1 MRLLAL
7 HVENFGTLQ
16 GFDLSPAEGL
26 NVLYQ
31 KNGWGKSTLAVFIK
45 AMLYGL
51 PATSKRSLDENE
63 RKKYTPW
70 QGGAFGGSIE
80 FETDRGTFRAE
91 RFFGAKEAQDS
102 FALYDLSTNLPSTA
116 YSEALGEE
124 LFGIDADGFERSVYL
139 SQRTLSGGR
148 DNSSITAK
156 LGDLLDDAEDV
167 GSFDGAM
174 AALDKRRKFYTL
186 TGGRGAIAETE
197 AEILKLQGELEHCM
211 RVEETLRLR
220 EEELAKCTAAL
231 QSAETEARE
240 VRSSMQ
246 KAGLA
251 RERAALSEQKSR
263 MQAELSELSRR
274 RERINDFFRNAP
286 PSSEELAEGKRLY
299 EEIKDAKARLDAIPA
314 EIPEANT
321 LAALRR
327 RYPKGAPDARTLE
340 RIEQDNGELITL
352 RAKYAAMTEHQTD
365 DPILSR
371 FPDGAPDSIEIE
383 EAYNSLRQADRLKK
397 EIEGA
402 HAQLGANKPRPHLAI
417 LSAVLLCIGALL
429 SAIAFLPSL
438 RTLLIPALV
447 AGCALLVTG
456 AILSILASAKK
467 RQYRSL
473 LIQAEQTEKSREAEV
488 RRLIGGVGEML
499 AAYGWH
505 PASEED
511 LARGL
516 GELSAQ
522 SFSYWEAQ
530 KKVNRTEEERR
541 AFSQAVNTLSA
552 RLHTVFSSFHE
563 DLPYKTDYR
572 AELDLLYR
580 ELDKLSE
587 LESLARAH
595 ATERAR
601 AEQVLRERQAA
612 LLPFLHRFDPAGK
625 MRAGECLN
633 YVSEQ
638 YNEYHRLGREID
650 EKRAAMAAFVAEKQ
664 LDTAPAPTDAGE
676 YDRLVALEK
685 ELQARISDLERRRTM
700 LKNDVDHLSDE
711 VDRIPELTHKQEGL
725 KSRLAEYK
733 ANAATISTTAKLLE
747 EAKTA
752 LSTRYLGG
760 MQESFTKFLSHLTQT
775 APDAVMDAS
784 FDVRLREGG
793 QTRPME
799 SFSRGWR
806 DAVEFCTHLSL
817 TDALYKDG
825 EKPFLMLDDPFV
837 NLDDERLPAA
847 RALLEELASDYQI
860 LYFVCHKDRI

>member
-1 MRLLAL
+1 MKLLAL

-124 LFGIDADGFERSVYL
+124 LFGIDSDGFERSVYL

-186 TGGRGAIAETE
+186 TGGRGAISETE

-299 EEIKDAKARLDAIPA
+299 EEIKEAKARLDAIPA
-314 EIPEANT
+314 EIPEANM

-365 DPILSR
+365 DPILAR
-371 FPDGAPDSIEIE
+371 FPDGAPKESDIK
-383 EAYNSLRQADRLKK
+383 EANDALKEAEALQIAIDGLHKDYLRTCPTSL
-397 EIEGA
+397 
-402 HAQLGANKPRPHLAI
+402 HI
-417 LSAVLLCIGALL
+417 LPFVVLLVLGITLTVL
-429 SAIAFLPSL
+429 SFLPVFNIPFLPFLVSGIL
-438 RTLLIPALV
+438 LLGISCVLIFRLCKKKQRIEKEYEEKRTK
-447 AGCALLVTG
+447 
-456 AILSILASAKK
+456 LSEK
-467 RQYRSL
+467 RQELYVSVWDFL
-473 LIQAEQTEKSREAEV
+473 SVCGLP
-488 RRLIGGVGEML
+488 
-499 AAYGWH
+499 
-505 PASEED
+505 PASESDGIRCLTE
-511 LARGL
+511 LEGL
-516 GELSAQ
+516 CNR
-522 SFSYWEAQ
+522 YWDAVR
-530 KKVNRTEEERR
+530 KKNRSKEEINAVVR
-541 AFSQAVNTLSA
+541 SVNTLSA

-612 LLPFLHRFDPAGK
+612 LLPFLHRFDPARK

-650 EKRAAMAAFVAEKQ
+650 EKRAAMAAFVTEKK

-685 ELQARISDLERRRTM
+685 ELQARISDLERRRTV

-825 EKPFLMLDDPFV
+825 EKPFLLLDDPFV